1 MNDKRM
7 DRRELLASFS
17 FVLLGNYGVGLPSWE
32 RFKRFVVNGG
42 RATFFSEHETA
53 LASALADLII
63 PRDARSGSATE
74 SGAVP
79 YMDFVLGEAR
89 PRTQQAWR
97 DGLQWFDDES
107 VRRFGQP
114 FLACS
119 TDLQAQVLDDVAWP
133 ARAKPEHAEAAAF
146 FSSLRDL
153 TASAFF
159 SSRMGVEDLGYPGN
173 VFNPD
178 WQGAPPAALEELGV
192 SYDDWNRRYGG
203 LQ

>member
-1 MNDKRM
+1 M

-17 FVLLGNYGVGLPSWE
+17 FVLLGNYGVGSPSWE
-32 RFKRFVVNGG
+32 RFKHFVVNGG
-42 RATFFSEHETA
+42 RATFLSGHETA
-53 LASALADLII
+53 LAGALADLVI

-79 YMDFVLGEAR
+79 YMDFVLSEAGS
-89 PRTQQAWR
+89 RTQEAWR
-97 DGLQWFDDES
+97 RGLQWFDDEC

-114 FLACS
+114 FLDCGA
-119 TDLQAQVLDDVAWP
+119 DLQALVLDDVAWP
-133 ARAKPEHAEAAAF
+133 ARAKPEHVEAAAF
-146 FSSLRDL
+146 FNSLRDL

-178 WQGAPPAALEELGV
+178 WQGAPPAALDELGV
-192 SYDDWNRRYGG
+192 SYDEWDRRYGG